1 MARHV
6 IIQLGDTVN
15 RMDDHRSRRSP
26 APSERRRDPERTRQ
40 ALLDAALAEF
50 SAKGLAG
57 ARVGDIA
64 ERAGVNKQLI
74 SYYFGGKEGLYRALG
89 DRWLAEEA
97 EFARPDMPLTEVVAA
112 YVADAA
118 AQRDL
123 HRVVLRESIDDAPT
137 PVPPAADGEVAAEVA
152 DLRRRQEAGELDAD
166 LDPALLLLALQGTAS
181 VGVVFGADVRA
192 LTGLDPASDAFA
204 ERYGAFL
211 AGLVA
216 RLAPPSGGE

>member
-1 MARHV
+1 M
-6 IIQLGDTVN
+6 IIQLDDTFICMAD
-15 RMDDHRSRRSP
+15 RPSRRSP

-64 ERAGVNKQLI
+64 QRAGVNKQLI
-74 SYYFGGKEGLYRALG
+74 SYHFGGKDGLYRALG

-97 EFARPDMPLTEVVAA
+97 EVARADMPLTDVVAA
-112 YVADAA
+112 YVTDAA

-137 PVPPAADGEVAAEVA
+137 PTPPDGDGDAAAEVA
-152 DLRRRQEAGELDAD
+152 DLRRRQGAGELDGE
-166 LDPALLLLALQGTAS
+166 LDPVLLLLALQGAAS
-181 VGVVFGADVRA
+181 VGVVFGADVRS
-192 LTGLDPASDAFA
+192 LTGLEPDSAAFA
-204 ERYGAFL
+204 ERYGTFL

-216 RLAPPSGGE
+216 RLAPSGGK